1 MKKIIFL
8 LFSLTLVNLST
19 AHSNQ
24 DICISFF
31 NELSKI
37 SSIDGVQSNSVNSL
51 AAPSGIK
58 LGRSY
63 NSNLGWKF
71 DNENGY
77 PIIRSLMP
85 DTQAASVLEPG
96 DIVIKMYGNDI
107 QNDYRMFRQLAG
119 MNYDIGFEIPLLIKR
134 KIGDTEKLIETKI
147 ITEKY
152 KIDLLIV
159 PELKILDI
167 TDVNAK
173 KGTYSI
179 NYEFNYY
186 WDDIE
191 VFNVAK
197 SILDKDIENSE
208 YADLGFSCKLTEA
221 EFNEFNFNIWQPN
234 ITFEN
239 VIPGV
244 SDNKEISYYFAV
256 FYNPVRSVEVIEI
269 SKFEKGLLT
278 LSNKYSFQ
286 NFPFDRQIL
295 QLDFLENSAEELDTK
310 VWLSELW
317 LFDSDYITNFV
328 DENSLFDWNIN
339 SYSINYFDQTDINY
353 GITNYGI
360 SNTFEIQR
368 NATYYLFKI
377 IGPIFLILIVCWS
390 VMWLTAK
397 EVESRLTV
405 TTVCLLSLVAYN
417 FVIDQDLPRL
427 AYFTKMDYI
436 ISLSYLFA
444 ALPTLIAVL
453 EYRFYKLYDREI
465 SFTNIIN
472 YTGPLIYIAIVLGII
487 IS

>member
-37 SSIDGVQSNSVNSL
+37 SSIDDVQSNSVNSL

-63 NSNLGWKF
+63 SSNLGWKF

-221 EFNEFNFNIWQPN
+221 EFNEFDFNIWQPN

-239 VIPGV
+239 VIPGA

-286 NFPFDRQIL
+286 NFPFDKQIL

-397 EVESRLTV
+397 EVESRLSV